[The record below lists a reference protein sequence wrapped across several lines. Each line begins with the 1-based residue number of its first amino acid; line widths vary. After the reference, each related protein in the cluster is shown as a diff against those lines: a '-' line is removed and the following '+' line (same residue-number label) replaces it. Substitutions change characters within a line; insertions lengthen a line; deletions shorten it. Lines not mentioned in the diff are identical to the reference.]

1 MTIEKVYLRRS
12 SRIRSGHLWVFSN
25 EIEGSLKRFKA
36 GTIVRVYERT
46 SNLLGI
52 GYINPHSLISI
63 RLLTNQ
69 PEEIDKDFFRKRI
82 NCALDY
88 RKRLN
93 LDSDSFRVLYS
104 ESDLLPGLIVDIYK
118 DILVLQ
124 ILTFGMELLKETII
138 EVIDQIFHP
147 VSIVLRND
155 SPFRRLEG
163 LPLEKKVIKG
173 DCSDVVIREG
183 DLFFHVDTLSGQKTG
198 FFLDQRENRLVF
210 SKLTGKGKGL
220 DLFCYSGAWA
230 IHMASSGAQV
240 IGVDESDHAIEMSK
254 RNAEINNLSERC
266 RFIKTNVF
274 DFLNEDI
281 RVGNRYDYIVLDPP
295 AFVKSKEKIKEAIRA
310 YRKINADAMRLLN
323 NNGLLATSSCSH
335 HISREAF
342 LDILRA
348 ASKDAGKKFRLIE
361 MRSQAK
367 DHPILL
373 SMPETE
379 YLKCAILEVQE

>member
-274 DFLNEDI
+274 DFLNEEI

>member
-104 ESDLLPGLIVDIYK
+104 ESDLLPGLIVDLYK

-274 DFLNEDI
+274 DFLNEEI

>member
-118 DILVLQ
+118 DIVVLQ

-173 DCSDVVIREG
+173 DCSEVIIREG

-274 DFLNEDI
+274 DFLSEEI

-295 AFVKSKEKIKEAIRA
+295 AFVKSKKKIKEAIRA